1 MNDLKNQIESLTK
14 TIFKIY
20 ENRPNSDITNKENSF
35 KLFIK
40 AALNIQLQLF
50 ISRYKRYGLSEAETV
65 QCIVIRASLFEI
77 TQKEMDECDSNA
89 LTTAVHQ
96 YVDIVAANP
105 VYTDVLSLLLE
116 SIMLVGKNG
125 NGLAQFL
132 TPPWLAGYLSEL
144 MPMQDTDKPF
154 MVCEFCCGAGTLLLA
169 PLALMMSRNPHH
181 AKNAT
186 VMANDIDAI
195 MCCTT
200 ALQIV
205 TNTVVHDVD
214 LCEFTQHRSDVITE
228 WKEGNS
234 YPIRFKTPA
243 KVFEARAR
251 VREEKLRACGYY
263 EIFDEP
269 DTIKLSSLIEA
280 RSAHTT
286 SDSVGKGI

>member
-1 MNDLKNQIESLTK
+1 MNDLKTQIENLRRI
-14 TIFKIY
+14 IFNIY
-20 ENRPNSDITNKENSF
+20 ENRPQSTRDNQEDSF
-35 KLFIK
+35 RLFIK

-50 ISRYKRYGLSEAETV
+50 IARYKRNGLSEAETV
-65 QCIVIRASLFEI
+65 QCIVIRPSIFGI
-77 TQKEMDECDSNA
+77 TQKEMDDCDAES
-89 LTTAVHQ
+89 LTKAVLQ
-96 YVDIVAANP
+96 YVEIVGSNP
-105 VYTDVLSLLLE
+105 AYTDVLSLLLE

-132 TPPWLAGYLSEL
+132 TPPWLAECLAEL
-144 MPMQDTDKPF
+144 MPMQNTDKPF

-186 VMANDIDAI
+186 VIANDIDPI

-200 ALQIV
+200 ALQVV

-214 LCEFTQHRSDVITE
+214 LCEFTQHCSDVITE
-228 WKEGNS
+228 WTEGNS
-234 YPIRFKTPA
+234 YPIRFRTPA

-251 VREEKLRACGYY
+251 IREEKLRACGYY

-269 DTIKLSSLIEA
+269 DTIKLSSLIET
-280 RSAHTT
+280 RSASTI
-286 SDSVGKGI
+286 SESVGAV

>member
-1 MNDLKNQIESLTK
+1 MNDLKNQIETLRK

-20 ENRPNSDITNKENSF
+20 ENRPRNDRENQEDSF

-50 ISRYKRYGLSEAETV
+50 IARYKGYGLSEAETV
-65 QCIVIRASLFEI
+65 QCIVIRSSLFEI
-77 TQKEMDECDSNA
+77 TQKEMDECDSKA
-89 LTTAVHQ
+89 LAMAVLQ
-96 YVDIVAANP
+96 YVDTVAANP

-144 MPMQDTDKPF
+144 MPMQNTDKPF

-186 VMANDIDAI
+186 VIANDIDPI

-200 ALQIV
+200 ALQVV

-214 LCEFTQHRSDVITE
+214 LCEFTQHCSDVITE
-228 WKEGNS
+228 WKDGKA

-251 VREEKLRACGYY
+251 IREEKLRACGYY

-269 DTIKLSSLIEA
+269 ETIKLSSLIEA
-280 RSAHTT
+280 RSASTI
-286 SDSVGKGI
+286 SESVGAV